1 MGAPASRVVIVGAG
15 PAGATLALL
24 LSRAGIGVTL
34 VESNPSQRRSFRGEA
49 LMPSGLAALEQ
60 MALLPQLEGLPH
72 RPLAGWRF
80 VLNRRELFTAAE
92 PLGGDP
98 QRPCTLVNQPAF
110 LDGVLREA
118 LATNHLEFLAQTTAK
133 QLMWQAGR
141 IAGVVLGDGGRLAA
155 DLVVACDGRSSR
167 LRQESGLTLSTGSSP
182 IDVLW
187 FDLDGPKPETRPG
200 PSTLQ
205 GHFTTVVGHQG
216 VFSLFESATGGTQL
230 GWVVD
235 ATQPTPQRSPQ
246 EWIASFASQCPPDL
260 AHWLNQSAAGLQG
273 PTRLSVQ
280 VGLAE
285 SWWKPGLLLLGDA
298 AHPMS
303 PVRAQGINMALRDAW
318 VASQLLIPELQ
329 PTAQPLGQPKL
340 DSALAAIE
348 HARRG
353 EIETLQT
360 LQAQEA
366 QRGELLRHNA
376 LLRCGLAISAPW
388 VGGAL
393 GHHWS
398 QLQKPLRIGLA
409 NLLLAP

>member
-1 MGAPASRVVIVGAG
+1 
-15 PAGATLALL
+15 
-24 LSRAGIGVTL
+24 
-34 VESNPSQRRSFRGEA
+34 
-49 LMPSGLAALEQ
+49 
-60 MALLPQLEGLPH
+60 
-72 RPLAGWRF
+72 
-80 VLNRRELFTAAE
+80 
-92 PLGGDP
+92 
-98 QRPCTLVNQPAF
+98 
-110 LDGVLREA
+110 
-118 LATNHLEFLAQTTAK
+118 
-133 QLMWQAGR
+133 
-141 IAGVVLGDGGRLAA
+141 
-155 DLVVACDGRSSR
+155 
-167 LRQESGLTLSTGSSP
+167 
-182 IDVLW
+182 
-187 FDLDGPKPETRPG
+187 
-200 PSTLQ
+200 
-205 GHFTTVVGHQG
+205 
-216 VFSLFESATGGTQL
+216 
-230 GWVVD
+230 
-235 ATQPTPQRSPQ
+235 
-246 EWIASFASQCPPDL
+246 
-260 AHWLNQSAAGLQG
+260 
-273 PTRLSVQ
+273 VQ

-376 LLRCGLAISAPW
+376 LMRCGLAISAPW

>member
-1 MGAPASRVVIVGAG
+1 VVIVGAG

-24 LSRAGIGVTL
+24 LCRAGIGVTL
-34 VESNPSQRRSFRGEA
+34 VESNPGQRRCFRGEA

-60 MALLPQLEGLPH
+60 MALLPQLEALPH
-72 RPLAGWRF
+72 RPLAGWRI
-80 VLNRRELFTAAE
+80 VVNGRELFTAAE

-98 QRPCTLVNQPAF
+98 QRPCTLVSQPAF
-110 LDGVLREA
+110 LDGVLGQA
-118 LATNHLEFLAQTTAK
+118 LATNHLELLGQTTAK
-133 QLMWQAGR
+133 QLILQAGR
-141 IAGVVLGDGGRLAA
+141 IAGVVLGDGRRLAA
-155 DLVVACDGRSSR
+155 ELVVACDGRSSR
-167 LRQESGLTLSTGSSP
+167 LRQEAGISLSTGSSP

-187 FDLDGPKPETRPG
+187 FDLDGPGGGPG
-200 PSTLQ
+200 TTPNPSPLQ
-205 GHFTTVVGHQG
+205 GHFTTVVGPQG
-216 VFSLFESATGGTQL
+216 VFSLFESATGGIQL
-230 GWVVD
+230 GWVLD
-235 ATQPTPQRSPQ
+235 ATKPTPQRSPQ

-260 AHWLNQSAAGLQG
+260 ASWLGQSGSGLQT

-318 VASQLLIPELQ
+318 VASQHLIPVLQ
-329 PTAQPLGQPKL
+329 PLNQTLNQPQNQFQQ

-348 HARRG
+348 QARRS
-353 EIETLQT
+353 EIQTLQA

-376 LLRCGLAISAPW
+376 LLRCALATSAPW
-388 VGGAL
+388 IGGAL

-398 QLQKPLRIGLA
+398 QLQQPLREGLA
-409 NLLLAP
+409 TLPPAP